1 MPGESD
7 LGKLLK
13 RMEPTLGS
21 GKYYFATV
29 GGSQLLALSGY
40 LNSIVD
46 VFNEEEGLSIVFSE
60 DVKEGIAQLSGKP
73 IIGPFAFIT
82 LTVHSDLYAVG
93 LLAKVTS
100 ALASEGISANA
111 FSAYHHA
118 HLFVP
123 YERTDEAMEILS
135 GI

>member
-1 MPGESD
+1 MVGESD
-7 LGKLLK
+7 LGKLLH
-13 RMEPTLGS
+13 RMEPTLDG

-29 GGSQLLALSGY
+29 NGSQLMELSGY
-40 LNSIVD
+40 LNSIID

-60 DVKEGIAQLSGKP
+60 DVKDGISQLSGKP

-93 LLAKVTS
+93 LLAKITS
-100 ALASEGISANA
+100 ALATEGISVNA
-111 FSAYHHA
+111 FSAYHHD

-123 YERTDEAMEILS
+123 FERKDEAMEVLGNI
-135 GI
+135 